1 MPIAFGVAGRF
12 FEGLGAMM
20 LAGVTKLA
28 PADVMLT
35 FAILFFA
42 VMIDAGLFEP
52 FVRAIVRFVH
62 GDPI

>member
-1 MPIAFGVAGRF
+1 
-12 FEGLGAMM
+12 MM